1 MINLMENNN
10 LKNELLDELDRHLEW
25 IKSCDTKASIVL
37 AMLGVFIVT
46 ISSELFLD
54 SQKEIVLNALNN
66 INFSNLIYLMFEG
79 AVYFLFFDG
88 VFNIIRV
95 LFPQLKKSVKTYNGI
110 ENDSLYYFESI
121 SSKTYSEYKMQ
132 RINRTSEEEIHDILS
147 QIYINSKISTK
158 KYYFYKQGL
167 ALVLWGILGILIL
180 HSIGIILVKAGGF

>member
-1 MINLMENNN
+1 MGNNN
-10 LKNELLDELDRHLEW
+10 LKNDLLDELDRHLGW
-25 IKSCDTKASIVL
+25 IRGCDTKASIVL

-95 LFPQLKKSVKTYNGI
+95 LFPQLKKSVKDYNGV

-121 SSKTYSEYKMQ
+121 SSKTYSEYKKQ

-147 QIYINSKISTK
+147 QIYINSKISTR
-158 KYYFYKQGL
+158 KYHFYKKGL
-167 ALVLWGILGILIL
+167 AMVLWGILGILTL

>member
-1 MINLMENNN
+1 MGNNN
-10 LKNELLDELDRHLEW
+10 LKNDLLDELDRHLGW
-25 IKSCDTKASIVL
+25 IRSCDTKASIVL
-37 AMLGVFIVT
+37 AMLGVFIVI

-95 LFPQLKKSVKTYNGI
+95 LFPQLKKSVKDYNGV

-121 SSKTYSEYKMQ
+121 SSKTYSEYKKQ

-147 QIYINSKISTK
+147 QIYINSKISTR
-158 KYYFYKQGL
+158 KYHFYKKGL
-167 ALVLWGILGILIL
+167 AMVLWGILGILIL

>member
-1 MINLMENNN
+1 MGNNN
-10 LKNELLDELDRHLEW
+10 LKNDLLDELDRHLEW
-25 IKSCDTKASIVL
+25 IRSCDTKASIVL

-54 SQKEIVLNALNN
+54 SQKEIVLNVLNN

-79 AVYFLFFDG
+79 SVYFLFFYG
-88 VFNIIRV
+88 VYNIIRV
-95 LFPQLKKSVKTYNGI
+95 LFPQLKKSVKAYNGV

-121 SSKTYSEYKMQ
+121 SSKTYSEYKKQ
-132 RINRTSEEEIHDILS
+132 RINRTSEEIHDILS

-158 KYYFYKQGL
+158 KYYFYKKGL

-180 HSIGIILVKAGGF
+180 HFIGIILVKAGGF